1 MNIILKSK
9 QLMKLILK
17 YSNLSKIKKKK
28 SFLFYFFLLFYNK
41 IDISSELGKKISSD
55 WLIVNLNIM

>member
-28 SFLFYFFLLFYNK
+28 SFLFYFFLLFYNE
-41 IDISSELGKKISSD
+41 IVISSELGKKLAQIA
-55 WLIVNLNIM
+55 